1 MVRREADGLNWG
13 VRSAGR
19 GELPGFLYLGERN
32 KRIWKLAMAAGRVGS
47 VGQMGGW

>member
-13 VRSAGR
+13 VESAER
-19 GELPGFLYLGERN
+19 ELPHFLYLGDRS
-32 KRIWKLAMAAGRVGS
+32 KIIWKLVMEARREGS